1 MEPSGGR
8 YVTPQFQTN
17 NTKGNINVANEKR
30 NKACARTLRALE
42 RKKNKDVLSITPCIQ
57 FASLLARKK
66 KERVE
71 RTPGKTL
78 RFTTFRHTRARK
90 YSNSAARQHFHE
102 NLTPEKH
109 NTRNKKWAYLEG
121 IKRHRYLKETMQKVN
136 RIGTNGPFGY
146 ASKSRQKRSY
156 HGTQCTRD

>member
-1 MEPSGGR
+1 MRAHTARFG
-8 YVTPQFQTN
+8 
-17 NTKGNINVANEKR
+17 EK
-30 NKACARTLRALE
+30 KIKMCW
-42 RKKNKDVLSITPCIQ
+42 VLHRVYNSHH
-57 FASLLARKK
+57 SLQEKK

-78 RFTTFRHTRARK
+78 RFTAFRHTRARK

-136 RIGTNGPFGY
+136 RIGTNGLFGH
-146 ASKSRQKRSY
+146 ASTSRQKRSY
-156 HGTQCTRD
+156 HGTQTARETSMRSLAWIISKIREQNTICA